1 MIKFFNEFDIPK
13 SDTTN
18 ASDLMIVTSISATP
32 RITLT
37 TQ

>member
-18 ASDLMIVTSISATP
+18 ASDMIVTSISATP